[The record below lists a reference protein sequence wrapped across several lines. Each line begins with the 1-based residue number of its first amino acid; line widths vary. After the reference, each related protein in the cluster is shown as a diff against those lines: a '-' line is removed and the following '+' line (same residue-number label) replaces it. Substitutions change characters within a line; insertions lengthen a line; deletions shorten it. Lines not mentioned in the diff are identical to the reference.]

1 MLTLTGVTFTY
12 PDAPEPLFADI
23 DVSFPRGWSAVLGD
37 NGIGKS
43 TLMAIARGT
52 LLPDGG
58 TVAPDPK
65 RLIVGYCPQDVTMA
79 PANLDDFATDW
90 SPEAIALRDALGLG
104 DDWPYRYD
112 TLSGGERKRMQIAC
126 ALAGRPD
133 VLILDEPTN
142 HVDTGTRER
151 IIAAMR
157 RFRGIGIVVSHDVAL
172 IDATCDRCVVLSRR
186 HVGSRNV
193 TVADAYPGGYTRA
206 ARLID
211 ARDAADAS
219 ALDAAR
225 RETARL
231 ESVKARRFADVQR
244 LDAAK
249 RGGRRID
256 PKDHD
261 ARAALKYGRPT
272 LGAATTRQYTQ
283 LDGRLDAARRR
294 VEGLTTAAKRYDG
307 DIWLDIEPSRRR
319 ELMRL
324 EPGVIRFD
332 GRYEPADRSTGAVP
346 ESQTPYGGDATRP
359 TGADVTSPAHTA
371 DLDAADLARADV
383 SGDRISLS
391 PPADGIPATG
401 LAIPTISIGPRD
413 HVAVTGPNGT
423 GKSTLLR
430 AMLAHAADVPR
441 LVLAQN
447 TTHVDAVR
455 ALERLRAMPSVDRSR
470 VLGAYARLNAD
481 PGRLLADGEPSPG
494 ELRKLLLCLSL
505 PGRPQLIV
513 MDEPTNHL
521 DLSSKE
527 ALARLLADYPGAL
540 VVASHDSWFLER
552 VFGSR
557 FSALENGEPESH
569 GTSQ

>member
-1 MLTLTGVTFTY
+1 MQPSILTLTDVTFTY
-12 PDAPEPLFADI
+12 PDASEPLFTGVSA
-23 DVSFPRGWSAVLGD
+23 SFPRGWSAVLGD

-52 LLPDGG
+52 LRPDGG
-58 TVAPDPK
+58 TVVPDPT
-65 RLIVGYCPQDVTMA
+65 RLVVGYCPQDIATV
-79 PANLDDFATDW
+79 PANLDDFAADW
-90 SPEAIALRDALGLG
+90 SPEAIALRDDLKLG
-104 DDWPYRYD
+104 DDWPFRYD

-126 ALAGRPD
+126 ALADRPD
-133 VLILDEPTN
+133 MLILDEPTN
-142 HVDTGTRER
+142 HVDAGTRDH

-157 RFRGIGIVVSHDVAL
+157 RFRGIGIVVSHDVTL
-172 IDATCDRCVVLSRR
+172 IDATCNRCVALSRR

-193 TVADAYPGGYTRA
+193 TVADTYPGGCTRA
-206 ARLID
+206 ARLMD
-211 ARDAADAS
+211 ARAAADAS
-219 ALDAAR
+219 ASDAAR

-231 ESVKARRFADVQR
+231 QSVKARRFADVQR

-261 ARAALKYGRPT
+261 ARAAMKYGRPT
-272 LGAATTRQYTQ
+272 IGAATTRQYTQ
-283 LDGRLDAARRR
+283 LNGRLDAARRR
-294 VEGLTTAAKRYDG
+294 AEGLTTAAKRYDG

-319 ELMRL
+319 ELARL
-324 EPGVIRFD
+324 EPGVIRFG
-332 GRYEPADRSTGAVP
+332 GRHLADARFGAGHPDEVAGSGPGPEREADEP
-346 ESQTPYGGDATRP
+346 
-359 TGADVTSPAHTA
+359 PAGMV
-371 DLDAADLARADV
+371 RADV

-391 PPADGIPATG
+391 PPADGAPAVG

-430 AMLAHAADVPR
+430 AMVARAADVPK
-441 LVLAQN
+441 LVVAQDA
-447 TTHVDAVR
+447 TRDDAVR
-455 ALERLRAMPSVDRSR
+455 ALERLRALRPADRAR

-481 PGRLLADGEPSPG
+481 PDRLLKDGEPSPG

-540 VVASHDSWFLER
+540 VVASHDGWFLER
-552 VFGSR
+552 VFGSQ
-557 FSALENGEPESH
+557 FSAPGNGEPEPH

>member
-1 MLTLTGVTFTY
+1 MQPFILTLTGVTFTY
-12 PDAPEPLFADI
+12 PDAPKPLFAGI
-23 DVSFPRGWSAVLGD
+23 SASFPHGWSAVLGD

-43 TLMAIARGT
+43 TLMAIVRGA
-52 LLPDGG
+52 LRPDGG
-58 TVAPDPK
+58 TVSPDPK
-65 RLIVGYCPQDVTMA
+65 RLIVGYCPQDVADA
-79 PANLDDFATDW
+79 PANLDDFAADW
-90 SPEAIALRDALGLG
+90 SPEAIALRDDLGLG
-104 DDWPYRYD
+104 DDWPYRYG
-112 TLSGGERKRMQIAC
+112 TLSGGERKRLQIAC

-142 HVDTGTRER
+142 HVDAGTRGH

-157 RFRGIGIVVSHDVAL
+157 RYRGIGIAVSHDVAL
-172 IDATCDRCVVLSRR
+172 IDATCDRCIVLSRR
-186 HVGSRNV
+186 HVGTRNV
-193 TVADAYPGGYTRA
+193 TVADTYPGGYTQA
-206 ARLID
+206 ARLMD
-211 ARDAADAS
+211 ARDVADAS
-219 ALDAAR
+219 VLDAAR

-231 ESVKARRFADVQR
+231 ESVKARRSADVRR

-272 LGAATTRQYTQ
+272 IGAATTRQYTQ

-294 VEGLTTAAKRYDG
+294 AEGLTTAAKRYEG

-319 ELMRL
+319 ELVRL

-332 GRYEPADRSTGAVP
+332 GRN
-346 ESQTPYGGDATRP
+346 
-359 TGADVTSPAHTA
+359 VT
-371 DLDAADLARADV
+371 DLDASELSRAAV
-383 SGDRISLS
+383 SGDRIRLS
-391 PPADGIPATG
+391 PPADGITATG
-401 LAIPTISIGPRD
+401 LAIPLISIGAQD

-441 LVLAQN
+441 LVIAQN
-447 TTHVDAVR
+447 TDHTDAVR
-455 ALERLRAMPSVDRSR
+455 ALERLHALPSEGRAR

-481 PGRLLADGEPSPG
+481 PDRLLADGEPSPG
-494 ELRKLLLCLSL
+494 ELRKLLLCLAL
-505 PGRPQLIV
+505 PARPQLIV

-521 DLSSKE
+521 DLSSRQ
-527 ALARLLADYPGAL
+527 ALAKLLADYPGAL
-540 VVASHDSWFLER
+540 VVASHDGWFLER

-557 FSALENGEPESH
+557 FPGRENQEP
-569 GTSQ
+569 TR